1 MSINETAKVRIAGA
15 KRAHEKHRDLNAWAH
30 IDWPNADRQAEALTS
45 VSTSAVAGLTFGVK
59 DLFNVAGMPSKAGTQ
74 AALPAFGEGES
85 PLVTR
90 LIAAGAI
97 VLGKTNMHE
106 IALGATGENPHTG
119 DVKNPFDFARQS
131 GGSSSGS
138 GVAVATQQCDFA
150 LGSDTGGSVRI
161 PAAFCGIVGF
171 KPSFGVLSLEGGLYL
186 SPTCDHAGILAPTV
200 QMCSD
205 VFSVLIGGV
214 TSTVMPAKKLKLAV
228 PREWLQGRLG
238 LNVRDVFENVLSK
251 LTSQAAISNVA
262 TPELPK
268 AWICYSPIV
277 RAEAAFVHQQVLA
290 GYGGKPPGAGFSTSV
305 LEPMLAGQKISAQEY
320 LAARAMR
327 ADVRKELDQIL
338 MEFDALILPTSA
350 IVPPLR
356 GQTMAKVEGG
366 EMTVREAVLGQTLPF
381 SLCGLPTISIP
392 MGMVDGLP
400 VGLQIVSRRG
410 NDAAL
415 LQLAQALRFN

>member
-1 MSINETAKVRIAGA
+1 MSINETAKARIEGA
-15 KRAHEKHRDLNAWAH
+15 KKAHGKHRELNAWAH

-45 VSTSAVAGLTFGVK
+45 VSTSVVAGLTFGVK

-74 AALPAFGEGES
+74 AALPSFGQGES

-90 LIAAGAI
+90 LMASGAI

-119 DVKNPFDFARQS
+119 DVKNPFDAARQS

-186 SPTCDHAGILAPTV
+186 SPTCDHAGILASTV
-200 QMCSD
+200 QSCSD
-205 VFSVLIGGV
+205 VFRVLIGGT
-214 TSTVMPAKKLKLAV
+214 TSNGTTTKRIKLAV
-228 PREWLQGRLG
+228 PRQWLQGRLS
-238 LNVRDVFENVLSK
+238 LEVRDVFESVVQRLS
-251 LTSQAAISNVA
+251 SQAEIYNVA

-290 GYGGKPPGAGFSTSV
+290 GYGGKPPGTGFSASV
-305 LEPMLAGQKISAQEY
+305 LDPMLAGQKISAQEY
-320 LAARAMR
+320 LAARALR

-338 MEFDALILPTSA
+338 MGFDALILPTSA
-350 IVPPLR
+350 ILPPLR
-356 GQTMAKVEGG
+356 GQTMANVEGG

-381 SLCGLPTISIP
+381 SLCGLPTISVP

-410 NDAAL
+410 NDVAL
-415 LQLAQALRFN
+415 LQLAQSLQIK